1 MKYSNSK
8 INKAL
13 LIARRSLQVI
23 VMAIIIVAVFPTK
36 SNFKYEFSKGQF
48 WKHEN
53 LISPI
58 DFAIEKSES
67 EIKQEKQQIE
77 TNKKLFYRASKAK
90 NEELI
95 KKIKDKYS
103 DKLDQN
109 SLDYILNTVNKLYS
123 IGILQEHFGKGDE
136 TIIVIDN
143 NIARE
148 YDISDFL
155 SQKQANEQ
163 IQLLLD
169 KSHVKNKS
177 EISRILTEETGANI
191 IFDSKMTEQVLQSQ
205 LQDISPNKGLVSKG
219 ELIISKGEQID
230 DYKYQ
235 VLSSL
240 KSVYEGKTIS
250 KAKRYSIMLGQFLL
264 VSIALMTMLL
274 FINHSRREIF
284 LDNRKILLIFF
295 VILFMSLVM
304 ALIIHINPK
313 YIYIVPLC
321 ITPIVI
327 RTFFDTKT
335 ALYVFLVS
343 IIIIGFSVPNS
354 FEFVFYQLIAGMM
367 TIVSIEHSNKR
378 SNFLLTSLLI
388 FISYALIYIATA
400 LIQNVELNQL
410 EINRFLMFALNAI
423 MILFAIPFVLV
434 LEKMFGLLSDFSLI
448 EYTNTNSKILR
459 ELSVKAPGTFQHCVQ
474 VANIAEDLIHEIGGN
489 ALLVRAGALHH
500 DIGKINTPIFFIE
513 NQNTNFNPHSEISY
527 EESAQVIISHVTF
540 GVALAHKYKLPESI
554 VDFIR
559 THHGT
564 SKTKYFYNKQL
575 ETFPDMPIDETA
587 FTYNGPRPF
596 SRETAVV
603 MMVDSVEAASRS
615 LKNHSEQA
623 ISDLVDNIIDGQIK
637 DDQFSNSNITFRDI
651 DKIKT
656 ILKRKLQ
663 SIYHVRIEYP
673 VNKNK

>member
-1 MKYSNSK
+1 MHRRFSAFATAAVVPLPRKGSK
-8 INKAL
+8 I
-13 LIARRSLQVI
+13 RS
-23 VMAIIIVAVFPTK
+23 
-36 SNFKYEFSKGQF
+36 
-48 WKHEN
+48 
-53 LISPI
+53 
-58 DFAIEKSES
+58 
-67 EIKQEKQQIE
+67 
-77 TNKKLFYRASKAK
+77 
-90 NEELI
+90 
-95 KKIKDKYS
+95 
-103 DKLDQN
+103 
-109 SLDYILNTVNKLYS
+109 
-123 IGILQEHFGKGDE
+123 
-136 TIIVIDN
+136 
-143 NIARE
+143 
-148 YDISDFL
+148 
-155 SQKQANEQ
+155 
-163 IQLLLD
+163 
-169 KSHVKNKS
+169 
-177 EISRILTEETGANI
+177 
-191 IFDSKMTEQVLQSQ
+191 
-205 LQDISPNKGLVSKG
+205 
-219 ELIISKGEQID
+219 
-230 DYKYQ
+230 
-235 VLSSL
+235 
-240 KSVYEGKTIS
+240 
-250 KAKRYSIMLGQFLL
+250 
-264 VSIALMTMLL
+264 
-274 FINHSRREIF
+274 
-284 LDNRKILLIFF
+284 
-295 VILFMSLVM
+295 
-304 ALIIHINPK
+304 
-313 YIYIVPLC
+313 
-321 ITPIVI
+321 
-327 RTFFDTKT
+327 
-335 ALYVFLVS
+335 
-343 IIIIGFSVPNS
+343 S
-354 FEFVFYQLIAGMM
+354 FCVD
-367 TIVSIEHSNKR
+367 
-378 SNFLLTSLLI
+378 
-388 FISYALIYIATA
+388 
-400 LIQNVELNQL
+400 
-410 EINRFLMFALNAI
+410 AI

-623 ISDLVDNIIDGQIK
+623 ISDLVDNIINGQIK